1 MASVTQCPAV
11 LRYVQYIVV
20 VSGTVLVLHKGFA
33 EVVVSVVVSVV
44 GGGAWIVLVLECV
57 VL

>member
-1 MASVTQCPAV
+1 MCS
-11 LRYVQYIVV
+11 IVV
-20 VSGTVLVLHKGFA
+20 VSGTVLVLHKQFA
-33 EVVVSVVVSVV
+33 EVVVSDVVSVV